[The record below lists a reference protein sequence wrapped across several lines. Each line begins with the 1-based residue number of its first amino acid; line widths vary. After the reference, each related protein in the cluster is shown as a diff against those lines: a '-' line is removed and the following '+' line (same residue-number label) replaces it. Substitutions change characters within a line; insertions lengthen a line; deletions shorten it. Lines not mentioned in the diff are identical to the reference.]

1 MEALR
6 YPIGRFDVSRQK
18 ESTEWHIW
26 MLGVIPDLLRDAIS
40 GMTSEQLDTPYRSGG
55 WTIRQIVHHF
65 ADSHMN
71 GYARFKQALT
81 EDQPTISPYNQDRWV
96 ELSSEIPMETSLDL
110 LDSLHQCWVNLL
122 HTMRPE
128 HFQKGYVHP
137 EEGFLSLDTALRLYS
152 WHGRHHLAQITSF
165 RERMNI

>member
-1 MEALR
+1 MVLEALR

-71 GYARFKQALT
+71 GYAVSNRHLLRINLPFLHITKTVGWNCPVRSQWRH
-81 EDQPTISPYNQDRWV
+81 RWICW
-96 ELSSEIPMETSLDL
+96 IPFTN
-110 LDSLHQCWVNLL
+110 V
-122 HTMRPE
+122 
-128 HFQKGYVHP
+128 G
-137 EEGFLSLDTALRLYS
+137 
-152 WHGRHHLAQITSF
+152 
-165 RERMNI
+165 